1 MSIFVIIPALNEA
14 AAIGSVLDALPKS
27 EIKTIIVI
35 DNGSTDGTA
44 TVAAAHGAL
53 VLHEPVRGY
62 GRACLYG
69 LAYVSSRAAPDDI
82 VVFLDADYSDD
93 PRELP
98 LLTQPIGSGAQDLV
112 IGSRVRF
119 AQTGALTP
127 PQRFGNWLATRLIHY
142 IYKVSFSDL
151 GPFRAVR
158 WQSLAAMRMQD
169 ESYGWTV
176 EMQVK
181 AAKMGLRCAEVEV
194 QYRPRIGV
202 SKISGT
208 VGGTV
213 LAGWKIL
220 STIFKLML

>member
-14 AAIGSVLDALPKS
+14 AAIGSVLEALPKAN
-27 EIKTIIVI
+27 IHTIIVV
-35 DNGSTDGTA
+35 DNGSTDGTSA
-44 TVAAAHGAL
+44 VAAAHGAR
-53 VLHEPVRGY
+53 VLHEPIRGY
-62 GRACLYG
+62 GRACLCG
-69 LAYVSSRAAPDDI
+69 LAYASSRAAPDDI
-82 VVFLDADYSDD
+82 IVFLDADYSDD
-93 PRELP
+93 PTELL
-98 LLTQPIGSGAQDLV
+98 LLTQPISSGTQDLV

-119 AQTGALTP
+119 AQPGALTP

-169 ESYGWTV
+169 VSYGWTV

-181 AAKMGLRCAEVEV
+181 AAKMNLRCTEVDV
-194 QYRPRIGV
+194 QYRPRIGI

-208 VGGTV
+208 VRGTV

-220 STIFKLML
+220 STIFKLMF